1 MLNPQLQ
8 GDVLAKAEG
17 IVLIDE
23 VDLHLHPKWQQLV
36 LADLNRIFPKLQ
48 FVVTTHA
55 PSVIASVRDG
65 RLIAIDGEN
74 VYRSVVS
81 R

>member
-1 MLNPQLQ
+1 M
-8 GDVLAKAEG
+8 
-17 IVLIDE
+17 
-23 VDLHLHPKWQQLV
+23 

-74 VYRSVVS
+74 VYRSEVS